1 VGSTGRWPLHQV
13 QADKPASETI
23 LSKIMMSVEEAQ
35 AKKTSYQTFSDA
47 FAKYYTPAW
56 FGGDG

>member
-1 VGSTGRWPLHQV
+1 
-13 QADKPASETI
+13 
-23 LSKIMMSVEEAQ
+23 MMSVEEAQ